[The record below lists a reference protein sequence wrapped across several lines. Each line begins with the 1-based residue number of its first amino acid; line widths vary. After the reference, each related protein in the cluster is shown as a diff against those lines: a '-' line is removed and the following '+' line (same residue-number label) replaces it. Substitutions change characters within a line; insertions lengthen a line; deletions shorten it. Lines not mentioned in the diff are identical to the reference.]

1 MLKKLLIVISFAGIC
16 FQAMGQE
23 FSIVDKRAIRFYE
36 EGDQFLNRKQ
46 LPEAQEKFKAAYERS
61 SDFFEAYLKH
71 AQVLLSR
78 GMPEEALAVTK
89 KGQSRL
95 PLKKNDFFKGKLAWL
110 EGEIYLTQGAF
121 QEALDI
127 FEENEAYFDESFLKS
142 DEYANKLQQ
151 LEIIAE
157 GIKNPIDIRKKRLPR
172 PLNQFRLQY
181 FPVLT
186 ADGKRLFFTKRDG
199 ITAKYNEDIF
209 FSDFD
214 EGEWSEP
221 ESISTLINS
230 SYNEGTCTISADG
243 NLLIFTSCNTPG
255 SHGNCD
261 LYITARMNGEWQSPT
276 NMGNKVNTRY
286 WESQPSLSADG
297 SLLFF
302 SSNRPEGEGG
312 IDLWVSER
320 LEDGTW
326 SKAKNLGSSINTK
339 KDEVSPFIFFNNTM
353 LFFASD
359 GHPGFGAK
367 DIFKSVIEGN
377 GFGKPVN
384 MGFPINDQKDQ
395 LALFITAQKDFAYYT
410 ENNFELGKVDSSY
423 LYRFDFPKEID
434 LGHELI
440 VTSGKVINEETGEAV
455 EALLSLIDLDRDSTM
470 YNFKSDGKDG
480 TFTMIYPDKENS
492 GLYVEK
498 QGYMPKIYNV
508 DRDSLRNKQGF
519 QINLEPIAKGK
530 HFIFEN
536 IFFDFDQT
544 VLKKSSLSSLKKL
557 HKFLLDHPTVKLL
570 IVGHTDN
577 IGKDSY
583 NSELSLKRAKEVKKY
598 LLEEG
603 IYSER
608 LEIEGRGAAEPL
620 RSNDTEENR
629 AFNRRIE
636 VFIL

>member
-1 MLKKLLIVISFAGIC
+1 MLKKLLIVISFAGMC

-23 FSIVDKRAIRFYE
+23 FSIIDKRAIKYFE
-36 EGDQFLNRKQ
+36 EGNQFLHRKQ
-46 LPEAQEKFKAAYERS
+46 LPEAQGKYKAAYERS
-61 SDFFEAYLKH
+61 SDFYEAYLKH

-78 GMPEEALAVTK
+78 GMAEEALVVAK

-95 PLKKNDFFKGKLAWL
+95 SIKNNDFFRGKLGWL
-110 EGEIYLTQGAF
+110 EGEIYLSQGAF
-121 QEALDI
+121 QKALNTFDD
-127 FEENEAYFDESFLKS
+127 NQPYFDEKFLKS
-142 DEYANKLQQ
+142 GEYLEKLQQ

-157 GIKNPIDIRKKRLPR
+157 GIKNPIDISKKKLLS
-172 PLNQFRLQY
+172 PLNQFKLQY

-199 ITAKYNEDIF
+199 MSAKQNEDIF
-209 FSDFD
+209 FSDL
-214 EGEWSEP
+214 EGEAWSQP
-221 ESISTLINS
+221 ETISTLINT

-243 NLLIFTSCNTPG
+243 NLLIFTSCNTPASQG
-255 SHGNCD
+255 SCD
-261 LYITARMNGEWQSPT
+261 LYITARLNGDWQSPI
-276 NMGNKVNTRY
+276 NIGNNVNTRY

-312 IDLWVSER
+312 IDIWVSER
-320 LEDGTW
+320 IQDGSW
-326 SKAKNLGSSINTK
+326 SKAKNLGPKINTK

-359 GHPGFGAK
+359 GHPGYGAK
-367 DIFKSVIEGN
+367 DIFKSSIDRN
-377 GFGKPVN
+377 GFGKPIN
-384 MGFPINDQKDQ
+384 MGFPINDEKDQ

-410 ENNFELGKVDSSY
+410 ENNYEQGKVDSSF

-440 VTSGKVINEETGEAV
+440 VTRGKVINKETGEAV
-455 EALLSLIDLDRDSTM
+455 EALLSLIDLDQDSTM

-480 TFTMIYPDKENS
+480 TFTMIYPDINNS

-498 QGYMPKIYNV
+498 QGYMPKIFNV
-508 DRDSLRNKQGF
+508 DRDSLRNKEGF
-519 QINLEPIAKGK
+519 QIFLEPIAAGK

-536 IFFDFDQT
+536 IFFDFDET
-544 VLKKSSLSSLKKL
+544 ILKNASLSSLKKL
-557 HKFLLDHPTVKLL
+557 HKFLLDHPKVNLL

-577 IGKDSY
+577 VGKSSY
-583 NSELSLKRAKEVKKY
+583 NLELSLKRAESVKKF
-598 LLEEG
+598 LNDAG
-603 IYSER
+603 IDSQR
-608 LEIEGRGAAEPL
+608 LQIEGRGASEPIM
-620 RSNDTEENR
+620 SNDTEENR